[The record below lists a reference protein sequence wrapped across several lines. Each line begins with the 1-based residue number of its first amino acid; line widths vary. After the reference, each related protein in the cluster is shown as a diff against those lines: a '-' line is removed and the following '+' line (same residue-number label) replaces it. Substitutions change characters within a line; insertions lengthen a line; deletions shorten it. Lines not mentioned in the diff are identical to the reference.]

1 MNFKPIEE
9 LHELLKAPEA
19 ALAKAHSCLH
29 QDIVLDQNHGE
40 AGHELCLQVI
50 DVDFGPGDIQQVLPQ
65 SFPVEPSPID
75 NYNEDFLFF

>member
-1 MNFKPIEE
+1 MWGKGLVHLALKVGFCDTSKTEINFKPIEE

-40 AGHELCLQVI
+40 AGHELCFKVI
-50 DVDFGPGDIQQVLPQ
+50 DDDFGPGDI
-65 SFPVEPSPID
+65 
-75 NYNEDFLFF
+75 